1 MSDILF
7 SCWKGEVV
15 DNRGKKPE
23 EFATPEKVPAEILE
37 DKERKAVMDI
47 DGFVIK
53 SPDVSIVDLCAEFL
67 AKAHTRSC
75 GKCIP
80 CRIGTRVMFDMVR
93 EISEGKGRKGDLETL
108 QSLGESLSKA
118 TKCKIGHMVPVP
130 VLDAM
135 KYYWKDFEQALES
148 RRRGGGKR

>member
-1 MSDILF
+1 MRNVLF

-23 EFATPEKVPAEILE
+23 EFVVPENVPAEILE
-37 DKERKAVMDI
+37 DEEKKAVMET

-53 SPDVSIVDLCAEFL
+53 SPDVSIVDLCVDYLER
-67 AKAHTRSC
+67 AHPRSC

-80 CRIGTRVMFDMVR
+80 CRIGTRVMLDMMQD
-93 EISEGKGRKGDLETL
+93 IQEGKGNKKDLDTL
-108 QSLGESLSKA
+108 QSLGESLTEM
-118 TKCKIGHMVPVP
+118 TKCKIGHTVPVP

-135 KYYWKDFEQALES
+135 KYYRAAFEQAFEG
-148 RRRGGGKR
+148 RKKGGGRR